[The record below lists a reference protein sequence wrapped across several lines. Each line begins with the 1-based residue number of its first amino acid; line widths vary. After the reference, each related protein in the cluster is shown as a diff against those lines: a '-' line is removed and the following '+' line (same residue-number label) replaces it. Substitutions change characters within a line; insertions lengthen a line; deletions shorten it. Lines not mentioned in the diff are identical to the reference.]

1 MNAGVDTDTA
11 KIIARDGFA
20 NSSYSGKNFKIF
32 ITQPICVYKDKSVY
46 GQLLSPHFNNSL

>member
-20 NSSYSGKNFKIF
+20 NSTGKNFKIF
-32 ITQPICVYKDKSVY
+32 ITQPICVYKNKSVN